1 MRSTHRFCPTTAIL
15 FVAASE
21 SPKDAKAMTPTCDM
35 EVTLSAFFKTLDH
48 HEVMEYG
55 SGHELV

>member
-1 MRSTHRFCPTTAIL
+1 
-15 FVAASE
+15 
-21 SPKDAKAMTPTCDM
+21 MTPTCDM
-35 EVTLSAFFKTLDH
+35 ELILSTFFETLDH